1 MSRSYQ
7 LFHLSFSRYLNAIQ
21 TNAHHLLRYLAI
33 AVVVNK
39 RRRNMLKELIKV
51 IQHEQYCY
59 KDPIIEFLECLY
71 VKYDFDGA
79 QQKLMVC
86 EQVSLMLRIWIYAVL
101 FIELRMHYILF
112 LLAEQPFMMWLCES
126 PSANAFYFCNLFHCE
141 LKWFSMQPKVYDEL
155 YLNCQQGNVMAVELS
170 YITIICCLI
179 CCLNNQP

>member
-1 MSRSYQ
+1 MCVNFLQSSFFLKKMLENSFLPIQQWEFFPLYVMSRLYQ
-7 LFHLSFSRYLNAIQ
+7 RFHLSFSRYLNAIQ

-33 AVVVNK
+33 VVVVNK

-86 EQVSLMLRIWIYAVL
+86 EQVSLMLCV
-101 FIELRMHYILF
+101 
-112 LLAEQPFMMWLCES
+112 
-126 PSANAFYFCNLFHCE
+126 
-141 LKWFSMQPKVYDEL
+141 
-155 YLNCQQGNVMAVELS
+155 
-170 YITIICCLI
+170 
-179 CCLNNQP
+179 